1 MANVQL
7 IDEKQF
13 DQFGLPRCVRLVSAT
28 IKNDE
33 IDAELKRF
41 KEQKKDVY
49 EMELKKYR
57 FNIRLIFTACTV
69 AQLIEIGS
77 NSTSLIVAIQS
88 VVRSK
93 GTEFLKKLADG
104 KAEIEEGNTIRS
116 KDHLISVGVLE
127 FLSREKRSRI
137 PTGVKIGRLLEG
149 VSKEEK
155 IQLLREQLAM
165 IENGK
170 Q

>member
-13 DQFGLPRCVRLVSAT
+13 DQFGLPKCIRLVSAT

-33 IDAELKRF
+33 IDTELRRL
-41 KEQKKDVY
+41 KERGEGVY
-49 EMELKKYR
+49 EMELKKYK
-57 FNIRLIFTACTV
+57 FNIRLVFTACTV

-77 NSTSLIVAIQS
+77 NATSLIVAIQS
-88 VVRSK
+88 AIRNR
-93 GTEFLKKLADG
+93 GTEFLKRLADG
-104 KAEIEEGNTIRS
+104 KAEVEEGNTIRS

-127 FLSREKRSRI
+127 FLSREKRSRV

>member
-7 IDEKQF
+7 IDERQF
-13 DQFGLPRCVRLVSAT
+13 DQFGLPRCIRLMSAT

-33 IDAELKRF
+33 IDAELKQF
-41 KEQKKDVY
+41 KEQKKDLY

-69 AQLIEIGS
+69 AQLIEIAS
-77 NSTSLIVAIQS
+77 NATSLIVAIQS
-88 VVRSK
+88 AIRNR
-93 GTEFLKKLADG
+93 GTLFLKKLADG
-104 KAEIEEGNTIRS
+104 KAEIEEGNMMRS
-116 KDHLISVGVLE
+116 KDHLVSVGVLE

-165 IENGK
+165 IEAEK

>member
-69 AQLIEIGS
+69 AQLIEIAS
-77 NSTSLIVAIQS
+77 NATSLIVAIQS
-88 VVRSK
+88 AIRNR
-93 GTEFLKKLADG
+93 GTLFLKKLADG
-104 KAEIEEGNTIRS
+104 KAEIEEGNMMRS
-116 KDHLISVGVLE
+116 KDHLVSVGVLE

-165 IENGK
+165 IEAEK